1 MRRVLVCCVVLLS
14 ASSAEAK
21 DRGAAPG
28 GYDALYQRCY
38 QTVIRQH
45 GWSEPKPGQPR
56 RMVMPAME
64 GTLMINDCMRS
75 HGEVR

>member
-1 MRRVLVCCVVLLS
+1 MRRVLVCCVVLLLVNS
-14 ASSAEAK
+14 TEAK
-21 DRGAAPG
+21 DRAPASG
-28 GYDALYQRCY
+28 GYDALYRWCY

-64 GTLMINDCMRS
+64 GTLMIDDCMRS